1 MSDATRDRIEGTVD
15 EATGRGKSAFGELTG
30 DEQTQAEGTADR
42 AEGKG
47 QGALGQAKE
56 AVGDAADKAKDT
68 LKR

>member
-1 MSDATRDRIEGTVD
+1 MDRDRMEGKGK
-15 EATGRGKSAFGELTG
+15 EALGGVKEQAGKLTG

-56 AVGDAADKAKDT
+56 AVGDAADTAKDT

>member
-1 MSDATRDRIEGTVD
+1 MERDRMEGKGK
-15 EATGRGKSAFGELTG
+15 EAMGGVKEQAGKLTG

-42 AEGKG
+42 AEGKAE
-47 QGALGQAKE
+47 GALGKAKD

>member
-1 MSDATRDRIEGTVD
+1 MDRDRMEGKGK
-15 EATGRGKSAFGELTG
+15 EALGGVKEQAGKLTG

-47 QGALGQAKE
+47 QGALGRAKE
-56 AVGDAADKAKDT
+56 AVGDAADTAKDT

>member
-1 MSDATRDRIEGTVD
+1 MDRDRMEGKGK
-15 EATGRGKSAFGELTG
+15 EALGGVKEQAGQLTG

-56 AVGDAADKAKDT
+56 AVGDAADTAKDT

>member
-1 MSDATRDRIEGTVD
+1 MVRDQMEGKGKDALGGVKEQ
-15 EATGRGKSAFGELTG
+15 AGKLTG
-30 DEQTQAEGTADR
+30 DEQTQAEGTVDQ

-47 QGALGQAKE
+47 QGMMGKAKD